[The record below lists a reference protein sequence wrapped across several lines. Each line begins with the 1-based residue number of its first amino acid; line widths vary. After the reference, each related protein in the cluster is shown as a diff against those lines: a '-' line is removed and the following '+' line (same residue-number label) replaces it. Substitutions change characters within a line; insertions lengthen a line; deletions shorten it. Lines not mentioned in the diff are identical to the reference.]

1 MLLFRF
7 VKQHLVRSRKLP
19 LTAFIRLE
27 GAYNYSLS
35 KVIVALLSSR
45 QGRWKRVGIWFET
58 EAGKDVIPIP
68 KMQLFVEAIM
78 LLEELHVSFSTEYI
92 ITSSTG
98 RSLRNALPS
107 LTHLDLHTVCE
118 CREAMRW
125 LDLAPNL
132 KELNI
137 KHGPNYT
144 SDYIRHPSYPLLFE
158 PEVVIPKIHMTHLH
172 VINQTERF
180 SPSGDVML
188 KRMSCPALTELR
200 LDAGIFA
207 SHIINNVLHSLC
219 GFLRRGRPNA
229 LEFAHLGISGWLLDP
244 NSITEVLSLM
254 PSLRTFSIARR
265 KDNRNNIAFLLDALA
280 RAGDPSNPAPEFVL
294 LPALENLQI
303 VSSRVPP
310 LSLVRLIESR
320 HRVHG
325 RSLKRVKLSKCTVG
339 AEGFTEVPFSD
350 FKSLEDLDSL
360 PAEWVRLKTPIEEGL
375 QLVIE
380 N

>member
-1 MLLFRF
+1 MTFYTTSSCLRSRHRPLLRWQIQLPLSSLPPCRTTSPVYVRSWRILVLSSPLLWSSFFFSFSNPSDKTLVLLFRF

-45 QGRWKRVGIWFET
+45 QSRWKRVGIWFET

-68 KMQLFVEAIM
+68 KMQLFVEAIT
-78 LLEELHVSFSTEYI
+78 LLEELQISFSTEYI

-172 VINQTERF
+172 IINQTERF

-188 KRMSCPALTELR
+188 KRMSCPALTELH

-207 SHIINNVLHSLC
+207 STLSTMYSTLYM
-219 GFLRRGRPNA
+219 A
-229 LEFAHLGISGWLLDP
+229 SSDEADP
-244 NSITEVLSLM
+244 MLWNSPIL
-254 PSLRTFSIARR
+254 
-265 KDNRNNIAFLLDALA
+265 AFP
-280 RAGDPSNPAPEFVL
+280 AG
-294 LPALENLQI
+294 
-303 VSSRVPP
+303 
-310 LSLVRLIESR
+310 
-320 HRVHG
+320 
-325 RSLKRVKLSKCTVG
+325 
-339 AEGFTEVPFSD
+339 
-350 FKSLEDLDSL
+350 
-360 PAEWVRLKTPIEEGL
+360 
-375 QLVIE
+375 
-380 N
+380 